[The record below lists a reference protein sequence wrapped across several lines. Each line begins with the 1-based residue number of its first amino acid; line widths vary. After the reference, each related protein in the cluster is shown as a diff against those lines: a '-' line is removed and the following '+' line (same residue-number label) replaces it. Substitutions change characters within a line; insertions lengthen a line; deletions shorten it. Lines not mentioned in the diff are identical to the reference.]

1 MPNQDNLA
9 FKLFESLKKFNKGL
23 IKYDKIQENLNLNDL
38 LVCGLLLRNEKED
51 KVTQVKN
58 ISEYLQISRPAVNT
72 ILNRLEDRD
81 IVERVRLKENRR
93 SVFVKLT
100 SKAYDLYDFE
110 KAKLAKVMDNVVS
123 SLGEEKTNTLIELID
138 KVNNILEE
146 EVE

>member
-23 IKYDKIQENLNLNDL
+23 IKYDKIQGNLNLNDL

>member
-100 SKAYDLYDFE
+100 RKAYDLYDFE

>member
-23 IKYDKIQENLNLNDL
+23 IKYDKMQEKLNLNDL

-100 SKAYDLYDFE
+100 RKAYDLYDFE

>member
-1 MPNQDNLA
+1 MPNQDKLA

-23 IKYDKIQENLNLNDL
+23 IKYDKMQEKLNLNDL

-100 SKAYDLYDFE
+100 RKAYDLYDFE